1 MVFRVSGSP
10 PWLRHFLVLLIFKYL
25 SVNFFSVRPLDV
37 RITNTQP
44 YLSAGKTVMLEC
56 ESSGSRPRAVITW
69 WKGPDK
75 VMTDN
80 EVISDNG
87 NLTLSTLS
95 FIPTPEDN
103 GKKFTCTAENP
114 SLANSLLEDF
124 RIVTVHCKYTILFV
138 YIL

>member
-1 MVFRVSGSP
+1 
-10 PWLRHFLVLLIFKYL
+10 
-25 SVNFFSVRPLDV
+25 
-37 RITNTQP
+37 
-44 YLSAGKTVMLEC
+44 MLEC

-69 WKGPDK
+69 WKGSDK

-95 FIPTPEDN
+95 FVPTPEDN

-114 SLANSLLEDF
+114 SLPNSLLEDF
-124 RIVTVHCKYTILFV
+124 RIITVHCK
-138 YIL
+138 